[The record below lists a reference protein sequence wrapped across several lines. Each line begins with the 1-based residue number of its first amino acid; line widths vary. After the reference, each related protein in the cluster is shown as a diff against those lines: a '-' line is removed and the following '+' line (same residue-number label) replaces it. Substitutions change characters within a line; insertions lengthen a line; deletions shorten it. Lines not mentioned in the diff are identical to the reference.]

1 MKLSYTNDQVF
12 KIIQFTDLHYG
23 EGDDRKD
30 QKSTE
35 FQEHL
40 IDWEQPDLVVF
51 SGDLISGYGWNGE
64 QGWYEKQLNQVLSVV
79 RKKQLPYAVLLGNH
93 DTEAD
98 LNALQIMDLAR
109 KDEFSFTSTGL
120 VGVHEER
127 LDYLFPVYKENDTT
141 INFYVAMLYS
151 GRRGCQEI
159 SDSWGCFESYQ
170 IKWLESE
177 LLKIDE
183 NIPIY
188 LFIHIPIP
196 EYNEAWNQPST
207 NGSRYESPGTP
218 KVNTGLVDLLVKSQ
232 NIITISCGH
241 DHDNDFDSVYK
252 GIRMVYGR
260 KTGFGGYGPDFD
272 FNRGARVF
280 EIKTNPWEF
289 ETHIRSEGGLIEV
302 QIRKGFETVTLVS
315 FLVAFVIS
323 IIALVGLVKWCRCRR
338 RKMNSMYR
346 LVHDME
352 S

>member
-79 RKKQLPYAVLLGNH
+79 RKKQLPYAILLGNH

-120 VGVHEER
+120 VGVHEGR

-177 LLKIDE
+177 LLKID
-183 NIPIY
+183 
-188 LFIHIPIP
+188 
-196 EYNEAWNQPST
+196 
-207 NGSRYESPGTP
+207 
-218 KVNTGLVDLLVKSQ
+218 
-232 NIITISCGH
+232 
-241 DHDNDFDSVYK
+241 
-252 GIRMVYGR
+252 
-260 KTGFGGYGPDFD
+260 

-315 FLVAFVIS
+315 FLIAFVIS